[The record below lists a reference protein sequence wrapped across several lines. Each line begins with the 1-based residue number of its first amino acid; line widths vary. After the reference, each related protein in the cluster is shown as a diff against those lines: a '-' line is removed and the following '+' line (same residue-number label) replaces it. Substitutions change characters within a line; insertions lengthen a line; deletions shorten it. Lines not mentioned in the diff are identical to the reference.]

1 MNKSVLIVDENLA
14 VCIMLKSWLAK
25 QGYQVETV
33 SSTSDAKKKVKSHPF
48 DLILLDVS
56 TPNVDGLTF
65 LSWLKRYD
73 SDIIVIMIPTSADVE
88 SAVSSMK
95 TGAADYLPKPFEA
108 DSLFRKIEEAFQ
120 MQELKQRKIR
130 FANDFILP
138 PGEEYQILL
147 NQIDDIAENKRHQLV
162 IGERGTGKV
171 STVRYI
177 YEKSGYLNGPLVML
191 DTDQLNDRK
200 YVNWQHSE
208 AEKIPSLLME
218 KFNDAEGGLLHIR
231 KVDQLDVNLQNEL
244 LNLLTKQ
251 SKDDFYTQIIM
262 TTEKNKEE
270 LEKLLIPK
278 LFNLLIEESIAL
290 PTLKGKKEVID
301 SFVIHFLHFANHNL
315 DKQIQS
321 IDKVIYQL
329 MYDYAWPGNIQE
341 LKNSILQA
349 ALLTEGRHMPAT
361 IYPRMFGKNSWK
373 QGVLISIPNPV
384 QNLRKENYEKEK
396 ILEALRLAKG
406 NKTMAASILNIDR
419 KTLYNK
425 LKLYNV
431 NT

>member
-33 SSTSDAKKKVKSHPF
+33 SSTSDAKKKVKSQPF

-162 IGERGTGKV
+162 IGERGTERCRPFAIFMKKV
-171 STVRYI
+171 GI
-177 YEKSGYLNGPLVML
+177 
-191 DTDQLNDRK
+191 
-200 YVNWQHSE
+200 
-208 AEKIPSLLME
+208 
-218 KFNDAEGGLLHIR
+218 
-231 KVDQLDVNLQNEL
+231 
-244 LNLLTKQ
+244 
-251 SKDDFYTQIIM
+251 
-262 TTEKNKEE
+262 
-270 LEKLLIPK
+270 
-278 LFNLLIEESIAL
+278 
-290 PTLKGKKEVID
+290 
-301 SFVIHFLHFANHNL
+301 
-315 DKQIQS
+315 
-321 IDKVIYQL
+321 
-329 MYDYAWPGNIQE
+329 
-341 LKNSILQA
+341 
-349 ALLTEGRHMPAT
+349 
-361 IYPRMFGKNSWK
+361 
-373 QGVLISIPNPV
+373 
-384 QNLRKENYEKEK
+384 
-396 ILEALRLAKG
+396 
-406 NKTMAASILNIDR
+406 
-419 KTLYNK
+419 
-425 LKLYNV
+425 
-431 NT
+431 